1 MQLYIQIYN
10 YKIKKMSKLSFEL
23 TRTDVKKKGNYFLL
37 IQLDETEFPSQL
49 TKTQKFRTEIDY
61 SNQFPVFHQN
71 FYNFNKVNLGNK
83 LILRIGLFSVKN
95 PEKLKKKLRLEEKK
109 KVPDLNAPKPI
120 KNDMN
125 PKILFAESELIGSAE
140 VLLDSEWIENLRKC
154 KYVESDSKLNH
165 PEKTKEENGH
175 VFYKIS
181 CTSQTID
188 TKIYEDNKEI
198 EKVYYDPFEK
208 NKEVIRKKLKGII
221 ILNEEKQIQLKEEQ
235 KKLDEANNKMKYSV
249 REKEE
254 VLKKL
259 KETEEENRLLR
270 KNLAK
275 LQSYDE
281 IDIEIDLLS
290 QSSQGIEIIE
300 KKYAV
305 LLGQISLQKQ
315 LRFEM
320 ENNYKQI
327 KTLMAKIKIIQNRY
341 DTLKDANRQLKFNYK
356 VHQDMLPLLTT
367 YQEKIKANDKLIKN
381 FRENIM
387 DVINLRKQKS
397 SLTLEE
403 LEKKIEKFTKERH
416 KLEEKKEQ
424 LNLYLDIYM
433 KEKNNAGVTYEEIS
447 QPFDRIIGN
456 DPLMNQIKFDGESE
470 LLMLNN
476 RTIDELNK
484 TVNDLSK
491 RISDFDER
499 EKEKKAKGII
509 IEPSLILKRNN
520 LKIKVEE
527 ELKKE
532 KGLTEEYE
540 KNKEAFLNA
549 KEVLKDKIAQLDSV
563 INEELKLAKRR
574 RYEQEL
580 TALNQRYFYENYM

>member
-1 MQLYIQIYN
+1 
-10 YKIKKMSKLSFEL
+10 MSKLSFEL
-23 TRTDVKKKGNYFLL
+23 TRTDVKNKGNYFLL

-61 SNQFPVFHQN
+61 STQFPVFQQN

-83 LILRIGLFSVKN
+83 IIIRIGLFSVKN
-95 PEKLKKKLRLEEKK
+95 PEKLKKKLKIEEKK
-109 KVPDLNAPKPI
+109 KVPDLDEPKPK

-125 PKILFAESELIGSAE
+125 PKILFSESELIGSAE
-140 VLLDSEWIENLRKC
+140 ILLDSLWIENLRKC
-154 KYVESDSKLNH
+154 KFVESDSKLIH
-165 PEKTKEENGH
+165 PEKNNEENGH

-181 CTSQTID
+181 CRSQTID
-188 TKIYEDNKEI
+188 AKIYEDNKEI

-208 NKEVIRKKLKGII
+208 NKEVIKKKLKSII
-221 ILNEEKQIQLKEEQ
+221 ILNEEKQLQLNEEQ
-235 KKLDEANNKMKYSV
+235 KKLDEANNKMKYST
-249 REKEE
+249 REKEQ
-254 VLKKL
+254 VQKKL
-259 KETEEENRLLR
+259 QETEEENRLLR

-275 LQSYDE
+275 IQSYDE

-290 QSSQGIEIIE
+290 QSSQGVEIIE

-305 LLGQISLQKQ
+305 LLGQMSLQKQ
-315 LRFEM
+315 LRFEL

-327 KTLMAKIKIIQNRY
+327 KTLMTKIKLIQKRY
-341 DTLKDANRQLKFNYK
+341 DILKDANQQLHFNYK
-356 VHQDMLPLLTT
+356 VHHDMLPLLTT
-367 YQEKIKANDKLIKN
+367 YEEKIKANDKIIKN
-381 FRENIM
+381 FRENII

-403 LEKKIEKFTKERH
+403 IEKKIEKFTKERQ
-416 KLEEKKEQ
+416 KLEEKKDQ
-424 LNLYLDIYM
+424 LNLYLDIYV
-433 KEKNNAGVTYEEIS
+433 KERHNGKVNYEEIS
-447 QPFDRIIGN
+447 VPFDRIIGN

-476 RTIDELNK
+476 KTINELNK
-484 TVNDLSK
+484 TINDLSK
-491 RISDFDER
+491 KLSDFEER

-509 IEPSLILKRNN
+509 IEPSLIIKRNN
-520 LKIKVEE
+520 LKIKVDE

-532 KGLTEEYE
+532 KGLMEEYE

-549 KEVLKDKIAQLDSV
+549 REVLRDKIVQIDGA
-563 INEELKLAKRR
+563 INQELKYAKRR

-580 TALNQRYFYENYM
+580 NALNQRYFYENYT

>member
-1 MQLYIQIYN
+1 
-10 YKIKKMSKLSFEL
+10 MSKLSFEL
-23 TRTDVKKKGNYFLL
+23 TRTDVKNKGNYFLL

-61 SNQFPVFHQN
+61 STQFPVFHQN

-95 PEKLKKKLRLEEKK
+95 PEKLRKRLRIDEKK
-109 KVPDLNAPKPI
+109 KVPNLDEAKPI

-125 PKILFAESELIGSAE
+125 PKILFSESELIGNAE
-140 VLLDSEWIENLRKC
+140 VLLDSVWIENLRKC
-154 KYVESDSKLNH
+154 KFVESDSKLIH
-165 PEKTKEENGH
+165 PEKNKEENGH

-181 CTSQTID
+181 CRSQTID
-188 TKIYEDNKEI
+188 AKIYEDNKEI

-208 NKEVIRKKLKGII
+208 DKEVISKKLKSII
-221 ILNEEKQIQLKEEQ
+221 ILNEERQLQLKEHQ

-275 LQSYDE
+275 IQSYDE

-290 QSSQGIEIIE
+290 QSPQGVEILE

-315 LRFEM
+315 LRYEL
-320 ENNYKQI
+320 ENNYNNI
-327 KTLMAKIKIIQNRY
+327 KTLMTKIKIIQKRF
-341 DTLKDANRQLKFNYK
+341 DILKDANDQLKFNYK
-356 VHQDMLPLLTT
+356 VHHDMLPLLTT
-367 YQEKIKANDKLIKN
+367 YEEKIKANDKLIKN

-416 KLEEKKEQ
+416 KLEEKKVQ

-433 KEKNNAGVTYEEIS
+433 KEKNNARATYEEIS
-447 QPFDRIIGN
+447 RPFDRIIGN

-470 LLMLNN
+470 LL
-476 RTIDELNK
+476 TINKKTISELNK
-484 TVNDLSK
+484 TISELSK
-491 RISDFDER
+491 KISDFDES
-499 EKEKKAKGII
+499 EKNKKAKGII

-520 LKIKVEE
+520 LKIKVDE

-549 KEVLKDKIAQLDSV
+549 KEVLKDRIAQLDSA
-563 INEELKLAKRR
+563 INQELKYAKKR

-580 TALNQRYFYENYM
+580 NALNQRYFYDNYM

>member
-549 KEVLKDKIAQLDSV
+549 KEVLKDRIAQLDSA
-563 INEELKLAKRR
+563 INQELKFAKRR

-580 TALNQRYFYENYM
+580 NALNQRYFYENYM